1 MASDSAYPIGE
12 ADALSARP
20 HVPARQVVL
29 SAAALWLCY
38 FLLVTVRGM
47 VVELG
52 EFQELLWRR
61 ALVTLAGIVVTLL
74 AWPLLRRF
82 DGRGIGL
89 RIGASLVIMLP
100 AALALAVIN
109 QQAFASIEQRIMERK
124 LNEEAAKET
133 GGAHAT
139 APADAG
145 SPSPAPGQTT
155 AAAPSGGIRMRHD
168 LSGNVLIDLP
178 DPVAPVTP
186 KAPPPPPA
194 PPPAPPAAQ
203 VPPAPASE
211 PDFPLIVR
219 RNADGSSEMIAP
231 GGVIV
236 RHNADGTAQVRTG
249 RMTADVDGDDADDI
263 ARAIENAR
271 RQVGD
276 GRAQAAEAR
285 RIASDAR
292 RKAMEEGRRIAA
304 EERRKAF
311 EEVRRELAEAGIT
324 VPPPPAPP
332 AAMPAPPAPP
342 APPRAASVPTGKPSA
357 AAAPASTPASH
368 PAKAGQ
374 TAKAAHKPQP
384 PAASASPAPSAPAS
398 TPASGPAPQQPSA
411 QPSASASAEPYEFA
425 LVRNAMHEE
434 GLWRQLTDV
443 ALGRYFLLIA
453 WAALYLALGNG
464 EIARAAEWREGEYR
478 RAAKAAELRSLR
490 YQVNPHFLFNTL
502 NSLSA
507 LVMTGRGEQAERMIQ
522 TISSFYRHSLAAD
535 PTSDV
540 PLADEIALQRHYLE
554 IEAVRFPDR
563 LRTEF
568 DVPENLAQ
576 ACVPGM
582 ILQPLV
588 ENSIKYAVSATT
600 RPVTIRISAREA
612 DGLLVLTVADDGP
625 GKASGNGGT
634 GIGLANVRN
643 RLAARFGD
651 FAHVDSGP
659 LPAGGYATVLT
670 IPRVD
675 GGNC

>member
-1 MASDSAYPIGE
+1 
-12 ADALSARP
+12 
-20 HVPARQVVL
+20 
-29 SAAALWLCY
+29 
-38 FLLVTVRGM
+38 
-47 VVELG
+47 
-52 EFQELLWRR
+52 
-61 ALVTLAGIVVTLL
+61 
-74 AWPLLRRF
+74 
-82 DGRGIGL
+82 
-89 RIGASLVIMLP
+89 
-100 AALALAVIN
+100 
-109 QQAFASIEQRIMERK
+109 
-124 LNEEAAKET
+124 
-133 GGAHAT
+133 
-139 APADAG
+139 
-145 SPSPAPGQTT
+145 
-155 AAAPSGGIRMRHD
+155 
-168 LSGNVLIDLP
+168 
-178 DPVAPVTP
+178 
-186 KAPPPPPA
+186 
-194 PPPAPPAAQ
+194 
-203 VPPAPASE
+203 
-211 PDFPLIVR
+211 
-219 RNADGSSEMIAP
+219 
-231 GGVIV
+231 
-236 RHNADGTAQVRTG
+236 
-249 RMTADVDGDDADDI
+249 
-263 ARAIENAR
+263 
-271 RQVGD
+271 
-276 GRAQAAEAR
+276 
-285 RIASDAR
+285 
-292 RKAMEEGRRIAA
+292 
-304 EERRKAF
+304 
-311 EEVRRELAEAGIT
+311 
-324 VPPPPAPP
+324 
-332 AAMPAPPAPP
+332 
-342 APPRAASVPTGKPSA
+342 
-357 AAAPASTPASH
+357 
-368 PAKAGQ
+368 
-374 TAKAAHKPQP
+374 
-384 PAASASPAPSAPAS
+384 
-398 TPASGPAPQQPSA
+398 
-411 QPSASASAEPYEFA
+411 
-425 LVRNAMHEE
+425 MHEE

-464 EIARAAEWREGEYR
+464 EMARAAEWREGEYR

-568 DVPENLAQ
+568 DVPENLAR

>member
-1 MASDSAYPIGE
+1 
-12 ADALSARP
+12 
-20 HVPARQVVL
+20 
-29 SAAALWLCY
+29 
-38 FLLVTVRGM
+38 
-47 VVELG
+47 
-52 EFQELLWRR
+52 
-61 ALVTLAGIVVTLL
+61 
-74 AWPLLRRF
+74 
-82 DGRGIGL
+82 
-89 RIGASLVIMLP
+89 
-100 AALALAVIN
+100 
-109 QQAFASIEQRIMERK
+109 
-124 LNEEAAKET
+124 
-133 GGAHAT
+133 
-139 APADAG
+139 
-145 SPSPAPGQTT
+145 
-155 AAAPSGGIRMRHD
+155 
-168 LSGNVLIDLP
+168 
-178 DPVAPVTP
+178 
-186 KAPPPPPA
+186 
-194 PPPAPPAAQ
+194 
-203 VPPAPASE
+203 
-211 PDFPLIVR
+211 
-219 RNADGSSEMIAP
+219 MIAP

-236 RHNADGTAQVRTG
+236 RHNADGTAQVRAG

-276 GRAQAAEAR
+276 GRAQGAEAR
-285 RIASDAR
+285 RIASMER

-324 VPPPPAPP
+324 VPPPPPPAPA

-342 APPRAASVPTGKPSA
+342 APTRAASAPASKPSPTPA
-357 AAAPASTPASH
+357 ATNRPAAPA
-368 PAKAGQ
+368 
-374 TAKAAHKPQP
+374 HKPHASATRTA
-384 PAASASPAPSAPAS
+384 PATSPSPSASASPAAAASAVAPPPQPSAP
-398 TPASGPAPQQPSA
+398 
-411 QPSASASAEPYEFA
+411 PSASASAEPYEFA
-425 LVRNAMHEE
+425 IVRNAMHEE

-464 EIARAAEWREGEYR
+464 EMARAAEWREGEYR

-600 RPVTIRISAREA
+600 RPVTIRISARGRRAAGA
-612 DGLLVLTVADDGP
+612 DRRRRRAGQGQRKRWHRHWPCQRAQ
-625 GKASGNGGT
+625 
-634 GIGLANVRN
+634 
-643 RLAARFGD
+643 
-651 FAHVDSGP
+651 
-659 LPAGGYATVLT
+659 PAGRAL
-670 IPRVD
+670 RRFRA
-675 GGNC
+675 CR